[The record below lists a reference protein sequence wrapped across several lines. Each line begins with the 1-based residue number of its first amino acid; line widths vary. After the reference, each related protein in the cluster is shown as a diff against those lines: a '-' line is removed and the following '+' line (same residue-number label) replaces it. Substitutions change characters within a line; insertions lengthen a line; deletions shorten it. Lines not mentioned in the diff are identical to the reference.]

1 MSTRA
6 VLFGLIALALACCG
20 VKSDLEHPT
29 GPVLQKEQ
37 KDPSRP
43 PVPLGEP
50 GGTTPPYSTGP

>member
-6 VLFGLIALALACCG
+6 VLVGLIAVALAPCG
-20 VKSDLEHPT
+20 VKSDLEHPMSQ
-29 GPVLQKEQ
+29 VLQKEQ